1 MNILI
6 VGRGRIGRL
15 IARAIISSGSTSL
28 NWVGAVEVNCDAEL
42 FCYPINHDSTYGAS
56 NRPMSSDKVS
66 FTRKDKPNIPSFENI
81 GDVLMNTEA
90 QLVIDCSS
98 SALSAN
104 ILLNNHPNTP
114 RVNFFPKT
122 RHS

>member
-6 VGRGRIGRL
+6 VSLGRIGRL
-15 IARAIISSGSTSL
+15 IARAIISSESTSL

-42 FCYPINHDSTYGAS
+42 FCYPINHDSTYGVS

-66 FTRKDKPNIPSFENI
+66 FTRKDKPNIPLFDDIS
-81 GDVLMNTEA
+81 DVLMNTEA
-90 QLVIDCSS
+90 QLVIDCSG

-114 RVNFFPKT
+114 KVNFFPKT